1 MHLQDVHCGLHA
13 QYVANRATTT
23 STSSSKRTVE
33 EDTLAEQPASKKAGI
48 QKTIQ
53 DQLKPTTPR
62 NKPASQS
69 EFKQELINMIV
80 EDMQPIALV
89 ERSGFQNFCHTL
101 LPHIQMPSRRTVS
114 REINT
119 LYDEKKHALIMEL
132 EKVKY
137 VSVTA
142 DLWSSHKRG
151 FLGVTIHYV
160 DEITV
165 QRKSNVLACRRF
177 KHSHTGEQIA
187 KMMSEIFE
195 EFQVATKITC
205 CVTDNA
211 ANIVKA
217 IRLLPKPLTLP
228 MDTPDTADSIT
239 QAESNNE
246 VEVENDQDDDSVE
259 VLDIQELIHGAG
271 EVVDPELVAML
282 NKQIR
287 CANHSLN
294 LIAAVDSKS
303 ARSADNYKRSYDRAM
318 SKVQALSNA
327 VNTSTKSADIV
338 EDTIGVTFL
347 NPTCTRWS
355 SDFTAVS
362 RVVEVGLAKVREC
375 QTKIGVAWMT
385 EADMLFLKQYIQ
397 VMKPIAAAMVNFQA
411 EDDCFIGHVI
421 PTVLGIKTKL
431 ESMMMRVEDSI
442 KPLVKALLDGINLR
456 FQTVLSDDQ
465 YHIATMLIPRF
476 RLNYLPPNARL
487 VKKHVLLQAVTSM
500 NSNKEPNSS
509 SSMLQ
514 TAMTSTIR
522 EQQYPY
528 TYSYYIALNSLI

>member
-1 MHLQDVHCGLHA
+1 
-13 QYVANRATTT
+13 
-23 STSSSKRTVE
+23 
-33 EDTLAEQPASKKAGI
+33 
-48 QKTIQ
+48 
-53 DQLKPTTPR
+53 
-62 NKPASQS
+62 
-69 EFKQELINMIV
+69 MIV
-80 EDMQPIALV
+80 EDMQPLALV
-89 ERSGFQNFCHTL
+89 ERSGFQKFCCNL

-114 REINT
+114 REIDA
-119 LYDEKKHALIMEL
+119 LYEEKKHSLIMEL
-132 EKVKY
+132 EKIKY

-151 FLGVTIHYV
+151 FLGLTIHYV
-160 DEITV
+160 DEISV

-195 EFQVATKITC
+195 EFQVASKITC

-217 IRLLPKPLTLP
+217 IRLLPTPTLDIP
-228 MDTPDTADSIT
+228 DSIT
-239 QAESNNE
+239 ESNNDVVGE
-246 VEVENDQDDDSVE
+246 VEMDQDDDSVE
-259 VLDIQELIHGAG
+259 LLDIQELIQGAG
-271 EVVDPELVAML
+271 DVVDPELVTML

-303 ARSADNYKRSYDRAM
+303 ARSADKYKRSFDRAM

-338 EDTIGVTFL
+338 EDTVGLTFL

-362 RVVEVGLAKVREC
+362 RVVEVGLVKVREC
-375 QTKIGVAWMT
+375 QTKIGLAVMT

-397 VMKPIAAAMVNFQA
+397 VMKPIASAMIQFQA

-421 PTVLGIKTKL
+421 PTVMGIKTKL
-431 ESMMMRVEDSI
+431 ENMTVDDSI
-442 KPLVKALLDGINLR
+442 KPLVKALLDGIKSR
-456 FQTVLSDDQ
+456 FQTVLDDDQ
-465 YHIATMLIPRF
+465 YHIATMLVPRF
-476 RLNYLPPNARL
+476 RLHYLQPNDRV
-487 VKKHVLLQAVTSM
+487 VKKHVLLLAVTSM
-500 NSNKEPNSS
+500 SVNKEPDFSSHTLQSS
-509 SSMLQ
+509 S
-514 TAMTSTIR
+514 TSTIR

-528 TYSYYIALNSLI
+528 L